1 MQHDRMRLIG
11 LTTRLVRKVLC
22 HSPAPFVIGTDIAVL
37 VQRYF
42 ALFHVFVLCA
52 YTTPEAH
59 MGEEK
64 KNFDQ
69 FVGVQRMTTT
79 KR

>member
-1 MQHDRMRLIG
+1 LAWQLAWS
-11 LTTRLVRKVLC
+11 LRKVLC
-22 HSPAPFVIGTDIAVL
+22 HFPAPFVIGTDIAVL

-64 KNFDQ
+64 KISISLS
-69 FVGVQRMTTT
+69 VSRG
-79 KR
+79 